1 VEGSEPCGLLRAARR
16 IERGQSLTE
25 FAISAVVLILL
36 MGGLLDIGRSYYW
49 SIDLHNAAR
58 EGGRHAAWFDATRRL
73 NPYLDQA
80 DLKSAVDDVLAG
92 DLIPASQLQSGCP
105 ATADGNTQ
113 ANPPYISSAYPTQIN
128 QPWLYICY
136 RQGGGTLPATT
147 PPADPSGYWLQDL
160 TVIVLVSYGPI
171 TTQALQ
177 GAVGANIK
185 LVGYFTIAIQGHP

>member
-1 VEGSEPCGLLRAARR
+1 VEGSEPFGLCCAGRR

-25 FAISAVVLILL
+25 FAISAVVIILL
-36 MGGLLDIGRSYYW
+36 MGGLFDIGRAYYW

-58 EGGRHAAWFDATRRL
+58 EGARHAAWFDETRRL

-92 DLIPASQLQSGCP
+92 DLIPVSQLQPGCP
-105 ATADGNTQ
+105 PTADGNIQ
-113 ANPPYISSAYPTQIN
+113 GNPPLLSSAYPTQIN

-136 RQGGGTLPATT
+136 RQGSSTLPQTT

-160 TVIVLVSYGPI
+160 SVIVLVSYGPI

-177 GAVGANIK
+177 GAVGPNIK
-185 LVGYFTIAIQGHP
+185 LVGYFTVVIQGHP